1 MARGKDIQEFRGIRH
16 EDDDQ
21 EFSGTR
27 QGNNDQEFSG
37 GLRTKKFGIPNEP
50 AQYNRNKKKAI
61 ILLFN
66 IN

>member
-1 MARGKDIQEFRGIRH
+1 MHRNN
-16 EDDDQ
+16 DQ

-50 AQYNRNKKKAI
+50 AQYNRNEKKAI